1 MALDDLKTL
10 IKATPISQIIG
21 QYISIEK
28 KGTNFVA
35 VCPFHDDHDPS
46 MQINDN
52 RNMFMCFV
60 DQLGGDAIKFVTE
73 YKKCNYIE
81 ALKDICE
88 KMGWNWDDYQEQKKL
103 NPRKQ
108 LAKKLLKASNFIY
121 QKIATAPNCQEFQE
135 FLKKRHI
142 SVENAKKY
150 ELGYGPKHNVF
161 LNYLE
166 SIKDPKEKK
175 EAMATAFEIGL
186 IKQNKQGQYYDTF
199 RERIMFP
206 IWDQYGTVTA
216 YTSRATK
223 EYQKAKYMNSKD
235 SFMFNKKSILYGLH
249 LAKDKM
255 RERDRVILVEG
266 NMDQLTLYING
277 FEESVAIMGVAL
289 GETSANTLTSFSK
302 NFYLCLDND
311 PAGMKAAERIHDILI
326 KKGIIGRYVDLSPKK
341 DPDDFINEV
350 GKIAFEQRLQDAPLM
365 IDLQLKLI
373 MPDEIPE
380 VVDRKIEILKKAYS
394 ILAPL
399 KMDLRA
405 TERIVALS
413 KELGLE
419 TSKDQIL
426 GSYQEYLGSSHKES
440 SPIMLSEPEPAHQA
454 PPMYDDQE
462 MPYIQE
468 LTPMYQEAM
477 PGQELVEED
486 VNPTELRL
494 IDICIVFPEVFEWD
508 EMQEILE
515 IIDQNK
521 VKELVLELKNF
532 YFEFDEQSYNQAI
545 ERLVAR
551 DPKPGQLKT
560 SVDQKI
566 REQVGVSLF
575 KRENT
580 NIPKF
585 EKNEIP
591 KLKNSLKEEQLKN
604 KKRSL
609 REAHKNAQEHAEAH
623 SLLERIIEIDRELQ
637 ILKKDKHK
645 FLSQ

>member
-1 MALDDLKTL
+1 MALDDLKTM
-10 IKATPISQIIG
+10 IKSTPISQIIG
-21 QYISIEK
+21 QYISVEK

-46 MQINDN
+46 MQINDS

-73 YKKCNYIE
+73 FKKCSYIE

-108 LAKKLLKASNFIY
+108 MAKKLLKSSCLIY
-121 QKIATAPNCQEFQE
+121 QKIGSSPSCLEFQD

-142 SVENAKKY
+142 SPANAQKY
-150 ELGYGPKHNVF
+150 ELGFSPKHNVF

-166 SIKDPKEKK
+166 SIKDKK
-175 EAMATAFEIGL
+175 DQQEAMAAAFEIGL
-186 IKQNKQGQYYDTF
+186 IKQNQQGQYYDTF

-249 LAKDKM
+249 LAKEKM
-255 RERDRVILVEG
+255 RERDRVIVVEG
-266 NMDQLTLYING
+266 NMDQLTLFING

-289 GETSANTLTSFSK
+289 SETSANVLSSFSQ

-311 PAGMKAAERIHDILI
+311 QAGMKAAERIHDILI
-326 KKGIIGRYVDLSPKK
+326 NKGIIGKYVDLSPYK
-341 DPDDFINEV
+341 DPDDFINGL
-350 GKIAFEQRLQDAPLM
+350 GKIAFEERLQEAELM

-373 MPDEIPE
+373 VPDEIPE
-380 VVDRKIEILKKAYS
+380 VVDRKIDILKKAYGV
-394 ILAPL
+394 LAPL

-413 KELGLE
+413 KKLGLE

-426 GSYQEYLGSSHKES
+426 GSYQEYLGSSHKEAPNVS
-440 SPIMLSEPEPAHQA
+440 LNHDPEPILE
-454 PPMYDDQE
+454 E
-462 MPYIQE
+462 MPYIQD
-468 LTPMYQEAM
+468 LTQDRPTAFLEQ
-477 PGQELVEED
+477 VEDDGE
-486 VNPTELRL
+486 VSSAELRI
-494 IDICIVFPEVFEWD
+494 IDICIVYPEVFEWD

-545 ERLVAR
+545 ERLVASS
-551 DPKPGQLKT
+551 PSLGQPDIVL
-560 SVDQKI
+560 SQVDLKI

-575 KRENT
+575 KRENS

-585 EKNEIP
+585 EKKEIP
-591 KLKNSLKEEQLKN
+591 KLKNNLREEKLKN
-604 KKRSL
+604 KKKSL
-609 REAHKNAQEHAEAH
+609 REAHNKANEKLEADA
-623 SLLERIIEIDRELQ
+623 LLKRIIEIDRELQ
-637 ILKKDKHK
+637 ILKKDKQK